1 VGVQE
6 TVQSATDYIKER
18 QDELVGN
25 TLQRFVFENS
35 DIRGEIV
42 SLDSSWQSV
51 LKRRAYPPAIRT
63 LLGEITAATILLS
76 ATIKI
81 DGTLAIQFKGK
92 SKLQLLI
99 SETTNSCTFRAMAK
113 WKNNDEINQ
122 KDTHLLNNGV
132 LAVTI
137 TPRES
142 GQPYQGLVEV
152 GEKSIQE
159 AVENYMEK
167 SEQLTTRLWLA
178 SDDQKIAG
186 ILLQKLPKTYDA
198 ESEAWNRITTLAST
212 ITDEELLTLNPK
224 NILRRLFHEE
234 TIRIFEEQKI
244 DFSCS
249 CSEERTEQMLQ
260 SLGEMEAR
268 SILAEQDSVD
278 ITCEF
283 CGKKYIYS
291 SSGVD
296 RIFSNRS
303 GETIQKPSDAV
314 N

>member
-1 VGVQE
+1 M
-6 TVQSATDYIKER
+6 S
-18 QDELVGN
+18 N

-35 DIRGEIV
+35 DVRGEIV
-42 SLDSSWQSV
+42 SLDSSWQS
-51 LKRRAYPPAIRT
+51 LLERRAYPPAIRT
-63 LLGEITAATILLS
+63 LLGEITAATMLLS

-81 DGTLAIQFKGK
+81 DGTLAIQFKGT
-92 SKLQLLI
+92 SKLQLLLTE
-99 SETTNSCTFRAMAK
+99 STNSTTFRAMAK
-113 WKNNDEINQ
+113 WQENGELHQNVGD
-122 KDTHLLNNGV
+122 LLDKGV

-137 TPRES
+137 TPKDS

-159 AVENYMEK
+159 ALENYMEK

-178 SDDQKIAG
+178 SDNQKIAG
-186 ILLQKLPKTYDA
+186 ILLQKLPTNYNAQSDV
-198 ESEAWNRITTLAST
+198 WNRITTLAST
-212 ITDEELLTLNPK
+212 ITNEELLTLSSK
-224 NILRRLFHEE
+224 DVLRRLFHEE
-234 TIRIFEEQKI
+234 TIRIFKEQEI

-260 SLGEMEAR
+260 SLGEREAR

-296 RIFSNRS
+296 RIFSDRT
-303 GETIQKPSDAV
+303 GESIQKPTDAV